1 MKVLISDQIS
11 DACLKVFAKYPQIE
25 VLYKPELGKN
35 VDELKKAIADV
46 DALAIRSA
54 TKVTADI
61 LAAAK
66 NLKVVGRAGIGVDN
80 VDVEAASKKGVI
92 VMNTPRG
99 NMITTAEHAIAM
111 MCALVR
117 SIPQATASIK
127 SGKWEK
133 NKFMGSE
140 LFQKTL
146 GIVGCGNIGKIV
158 ASRAQ
163 GLQMQV
169 IAFDP
174 FLSDDLAQDL
184 GIKKVSLLE
193 LFRESH
199 VITVHTPLS
208 EKTKHLINKEAFGEM
223 RKGVY
228 IINCA
233 RGGIIN
239 EDDLAWA
246 IEQKIVQGAALDVFE
261 IEPVPT
267 DHPLLKLEQVICT
280 PHLGAATE
288 EAQENVAVD
297 VAVQIAE
304 FLTQGTVVNAVNTPS
319 ASTEVLKQMEPYIQ
333 LAKKMGL
340 FFGQLC
346 EESPTAIHIRYYGDI
361 VKFPTAALTSAIL
374 QGILGVMSS
383 TLAVNSVNA
392 PYLAKERGIAIQ
404 ESKNS
409 QHSDY
414 TALIEVELAFK
425 TKNYV
430 CSGTVFGKNQAR
442 FVRYNGNSIELR
454 PEGHMIMIDNEDKP
468 GVMGRVGTYLGAQGV
483 NITHLQLGLNEVT
496 KQATAFYSLSGDVA
510 KNVIDGIAALDGI
523 LSARKIVL

>member
-11 DACLKVFAKYPQIE
+11 DACLKVFAKHPQIE
-25 VLYKPELGKN
+25 VLYQPDLGKN
-35 VDELKKAIADV
+35 IAELKKAIADV

-54 TKVTADI
+54 TKVTAEI
-61 LAAAK
+61 LDAAK

-111 MCALVR
+111 MCAMVR

-127 SGKWEK
+127 NGKWEK
-133 NKFMGSE
+133 NKFMGTE

-193 LFRESH
+193 LFRTSH

-208 EKTKHLINKEAFGEM
+208 EKTKHLINKEAFSEM
-223 RKGVY
+223 QKGVF

-239 EDDLAWA
+239 EADLAWA
-246 IEQKIVQGAALDVFE
+246 IEKKIVQGVALDVFE
-261 IEPVPT
+261 VEPVPT
-267 DHPLLKLEQVICT
+267 DHPLLKFEQVICT

-297 VAVQIAE
+297 VAEQIAE
-304 FLTQGTVVNAVNTPS
+304 FLISGTIVNAVNTPS
-319 ASTEVLKQMEPYIQ
+319 ASHEVLQQMEPYIQ
-333 LAKKMGL
+333 LAKKMGNFL
-340 FFGQLC
+340 GQLC
-346 EESPTAIHIRYYGDI
+346 DESPVAIHVSFFGDI
-361 VKFPTAALTSAIL
+361 VKFPTAALTSPIL
-374 QGILGVMSS
+374 QGILGAMS
-383 TLAVNSVNA
+383 TTMAVNSVNA
-392 PYLAKERGIAIQ
+392 PYLAKERGIVIQ

-414 TALIEVELAFK
+414 TALIEVELKFK
-425 TKNYV
+425 NKNHV
-430 CSGTVFGKNQAR
+430 CAGTVFGKNQVR

-454 PEGHMIMIDNEDKP
+454 PEGPMIMIDNEDKP
-468 GVMGRVGTYLGAQGV
+468 GVMGRVGTYLGSQGV
-483 NITHLQLGLNEVT
+483 NITHLQLGLNDIT
-496 KQATAFYSLSGDVA
+496 KQATAFYSLSDDVA
-510 KNVIDGIAALDGI
+510 KNVLDGIAKLDGI
-523 LSARKIVL
+523 LSARKILL